1 MDALRATLFVLA
13 CTGCATV
20 APYEREALTTTR
32 MSLDGDAGELG
43 LERSRI
49 RTREEGHLGAAP
61 GGGGGGGG
69 CGCN

>member
-1 MDALRATLFVLA
+1 MDTVRGMLLALALS
-13 CTGCATV
+13 GCATV

-32 MSLDGDAGELG
+32 MSLDGDAGETS
-43 LERSRI
+43 LERSRL